1 MNAMSEKDTIPG
13 IHNWCDRWCEKC
25 PFIGRC
31 AVGLQELE
39 FLQQEQ
45 KGNQPDFWKAI
56 GEQLA
61 KTIEL
66 IDELAKE
73 RGIDL
78 SAIPKIEWEQLGKE
92 SKQQWQEGEDHPI
105 SQTGLQYFKT
115 SQQVLNEGFIKNQL
129 AAEIEKYDLGLE
141 KEARNSMKK
150 LKDAVDIIKWYHFF
164 IPPKC
169 QRLVMENIHKGYQDA
184 EYPPEERMYN
194 GTAKITLI
202 AIERSIAAWG
212 ILLELVPEHEDEM
225 LSVLALLQ
233 KLQRLIHIEFP
244 DAIKFI
250 RPGFDE

>member
-1 MNAMSEKDTIPG
+1 MASNSEKDTISG

-25 PFIGRC
+25 PFISHC
-31 AVGLQELE
+31 TVGLQELE
-39 FLQQEQ
+39 LMKKED
-45 KGNQPDFWKAI
+45 KTPKPDFWKTI

-61 KTIEL
+61 KAIIL

-78 SAIPKIEWEQLGKE
+78 SAIPKEELDQIDRE
-92 SKQQWQEGEDHPI
+92 SKQQWEEGEDHPI

-115 SQQVLNEGFIKNQL
+115 SQQVLNAGFIKDQL

-141 KEARNSMKK
+141 EEARTQMKK
-150 LKDAVDIIKWYHFF
+150 LKNAVDIIKWYNFF
-164 IPPKC
+164 IPAKC
-169 QRLVMENIHKGYQDA
+169 QRLVMENIDKEFQDE

-212 ILLELVPEHEDEM
+212 VLLKMIPSHQDEM
-225 LSVLALLQ
+225 LTVLALLQ
-233 KLQRLIHIEFP
+233 KLQKLINIEFP
-244 DAIKFI
+244 DAMKFI

>member
-1 MNAMSEKDTIPG
+1 MASNSEKDTISG

-25 PFIGRC
+25 PFISRC
-31 AVGLQELE
+31 TVGLQELE
-39 FLQQEQ
+39 LMKKED
-45 KGNQPDFWKAI
+45 KTPKPDFWKTI

-61 KTIEL
+61 KAIEL

-78 SAIPKIEWEQLGKE
+78 YAIPKEEWDKIDKV
-92 SKQQWQEGEDHPI
+92 SKQKWEEGEDHPI

-115 SQQVLNEGFIKNQL
+115 SQQVLNAGFIKDQL

-141 KEARNSMKK
+141 EEARNSMRQIKNS
-150 LKDAVDIIKWYHFF
+150 VDIIKWYNFF

-169 QRLVMENIHKGYQDA
+169 QRLVMENMDRDFQDKEFA
-184 EYPPEERMYN
+184 PEERMYN

-202 AIERSIAAWG
+202 AIERSITAWG
-212 ILLELVPEHEDEM
+212 LLLELMPEHQDEIF
-225 LSVLALLQ
+225 SVLSLLQ
-233 KLQRLIHIEFP
+233 KLQRLIQMEFP
-244 DAIKFI
+244 DAMLFI